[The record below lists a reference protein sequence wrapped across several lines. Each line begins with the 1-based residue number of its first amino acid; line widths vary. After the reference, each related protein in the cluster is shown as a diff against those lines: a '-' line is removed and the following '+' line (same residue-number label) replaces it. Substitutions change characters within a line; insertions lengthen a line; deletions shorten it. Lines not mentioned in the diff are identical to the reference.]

1 MKGENTMKKKKM
13 KRVTVPRVRKN
24 KRNRTLQRAVKEQ
37 LFEVFGSICMVCKK
51 EKERKELQLHHLV
64 PHRESGTTTFEDSS
78 LVCEHC
84 HHVINYNDVKNKRE
98 YERINASIYE
108 YKKNYLVK

>member
-1 MKGENTMKKKKM
+1 MSRKFKKSRKQKA
-13 KRVTVPRVRKN
+13 PRVRKN

-37 LFEVFGSICMVCKK
+37 LFELFGSICMVCKK
-51 EKERKELQLHHLV
+51 EKERKELTLHHLV
-64 PHRESGTTTFEDSS
+64 KHCESGTTTFEDSS

-84 HHVINYNDVKNKRE
+84 HHGINYNEHKNFQE
-98 YERINASIYE
+98 YKRINASIYE